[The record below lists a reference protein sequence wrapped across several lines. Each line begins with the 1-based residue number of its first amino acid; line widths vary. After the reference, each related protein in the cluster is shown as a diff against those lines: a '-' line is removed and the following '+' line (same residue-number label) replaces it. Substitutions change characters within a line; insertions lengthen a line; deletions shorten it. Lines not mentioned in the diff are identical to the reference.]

1 MLNDCRKAF
10 PILGKVTLC
19 AYVPDFR
26 KKIAHFGQGWLMCLK
41 IAMKIEKV
49 HVAT

>member
-1 MLNDCRKAF
+1 MKVNSSAVINLMLNDCRKAF

-26 KKIAHFGQGWLMCLK
+26 KKIAHFGQG
-41 IAMKIEKV
+41 
-49 HVAT
+49 